1 MSPMEKDAPPDRSR
15 PRLTKE
21 FKADEAVL
29 NLDEGRRVAQTSVER
44 GRETGP
50 LPVGRHNAARRASR
64 SRRAD
69 WRM

>member
-21 FKADEAVL
+21 FKADEAL
-29 NLDEGRRVAQTSVER
+29 ELDEGRRVAQTSVER
-44 GRETGP
+44 GRETGL